1 MTSNYFGNVR
11 LATER
16 TEVTEKSFVFLCVP
30 CVLCGRK
37 AMHRLR
43 SRFHALVIL
52 SAILVLPALA
62 CSLAANAP
70 SPEPPE
76 APTKFARA
84 VILNMPPATPTATTE
99 PSTPTPSPVATIRRA
114 LATSTAAA
122 PATPTRTATV
132 IATPASGGC
141 PPIPLPTIKPSGLI
155 KSVTIGTKNSGSAL
169 VIPTTVFQTTTTL
182 HAIVALQ
189 NAPAKTRVK
198 TAWYANDV
206 GKAAPCNKLVD
217 SAELGDLS
225 GTLFVDFTLD
235 PPHFVGT
242 YRVEIYVNNNLDQ
255 VAPFIVK

>member
-1 MTSNYFGNVR
+1 MT
-11 LATER
+11 ATLR
-16 TEVTEKSFVFLCVP
+16 ALSFLF
-30 CVLCGRK
+30 
-37 AMHRLR
+37 
-43 SRFHALVIL
+43 
-52 SAILVLPALA
+52 AILALPALA
-62 CSLAANAP
+62 CSLTANVP
-70 SPEPPE
+70 SPEPTE
-76 APTKFARA
+76 APTKLARA

-99 PSTPTPSPVATIRRA
+99 PSTPTLSPVATIRRA

-155 KSVTIGTKNSGSAL
+155 KSIIIGTKNSGSAL
-169 VIPTTVFQTTTTL
+169 VIPTTVFQTTTTI
-182 HAIVALQ
+182 HAIVGLQ
-189 NAPAKTRVK
+189 NAPAKTRVRSV
-198 TAWYANDV
+198 WYANDV

-242 YRVEIYVNNNLDQ
+242 YRVEIYMNNNLDQ
-255 VAPFIVK
+255 VAPFNVK